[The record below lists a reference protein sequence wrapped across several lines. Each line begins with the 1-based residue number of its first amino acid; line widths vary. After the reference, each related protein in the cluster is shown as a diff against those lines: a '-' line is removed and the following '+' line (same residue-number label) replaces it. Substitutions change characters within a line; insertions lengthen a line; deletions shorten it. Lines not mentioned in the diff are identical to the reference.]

1 MAIYHLNVG
10 KGSKAKGAKAAG
22 SRAPRG
28 AGAKASGQSGGASA
42 KADYLARAGKYTNSR
57 GGREEVVLVESGH
70 MPEWATAGRGLSAK
84 SARAYW
90 EAGDEHERK
99 NGVVF
104 REVEFALPL
113 ELDEGQRLALA
124 RQFAAELAT
133 TADGPLP
140 YTLAV
145 HAGKG
150 TNPHVHV
157 MVSERVNDGHERTP
171 ETWFKRAAASPKGR
185 KLDAA
190 SGGAR
195 KTTELRGD
203 WLERTRALWAQ
214 RANEALA
221 AHGHAERIDHRSH
234 AERGLDVL
242 PSQHIGPNAMEMEQR
257 TGIPSIRRGWVQA
270 RSDLRP
276 PLPRIAPPRAATA
289 PVLVVSASPDPL
301 VALRPQNA
309 PTALQTALAALSRL
323 EERRHELEQ
332 RRVAAFAGLGRL
344 SADLA
349 GRVDWMAAARTSA
362 REPERPALAAG
373 ERAERL
379 QRLNG
384 ELAAASHEC
393 GQRAGALPERVR
405 QAADRVLRA
414 ADQAAGRAVA
424 RQQAPATPAPGA
436 TFTPSLD
443 TLKAA
448 TAKQKPAQPSTD
460 NSVNR
465 PAPASPANP
474 MQKAL
479 EARRRMALGG
489 KSIAVDAVQDAAQSA
504 MASAKSPQILL
515 AQLKAKLLAL
525 VGRMIELHE
534 GPVRQDSGTVI
545 AANERWA
552 AMHVGRDTRLI
563 DRELWPVEEGRAYSL
578 KDGPSGRQ
586 IELRPVNSNTASTLE
601 YVYGKQVGELA
612 RQWAERDRSLV
623 QSRTIDRGGPS
634 PF

>member
-57 GGREEVVLVESGH
+57 GGREEVVLVESGN

-289 PVLVVSASPDPL
+289 PALAVLASPEPL

-379 QRLNG
+379 ERLNG

-393 GQRAGALPERVR
+393 GQRAGAFPERLR
-405 QAADRVLRA
+405 QATDRVLRA
-414 ADQAAGRAVA
+414 ADQAAGRAVE
-424 RQQAPATPAPGA
+424 RPQAPAKPAPGA
-436 TFTPSLD
+436 ARPSSLD
-443 TLKAA
+443 TFNRLLAEQQ
-448 TAKQKPAQPSTD
+448 AKQKPAQP
-460 NSVNR
+460 VNR
-465 PAPASPANP
+465 PASPSMANP

-489 KSIAVDAVQDAAQSA
+489 KSIAVDAAQDAAQSA
-504 MASAKSPQILL
+504 AAAAKSPQVLL

-525 VGRMIELHE
+525 VGRVVDLRE
-534 GPVRQDSGTVI
+534 GPIKQASGTVI

-552 AMHVGRDTRLI
+552 AMHIGRDTQLI
-563 DRELWPVEEGRAYSL
+563 DRQVWAVEEGRSYLL
-578 KDGPSGRQ
+578 KEGPSGPQ
-586 IELRPVNSNTASTLE
+586 IEARPVHSQTASSLE
-601 YVYGKQVGELA
+601 YVYGKQVGALA
-612 RQWAERDRSLV
+612 RQWAERDDAMV
-623 QSRTIDRGGPS
+623 QSRSRGNTPGLG
-634 PF
+634 

>member
-1 MAIYHLNVG
+1 
-10 KGSKAKGAKAAG
+10 
-22 SRAPRG
+22 
-28 AGAKASGQSGGASA
+28 
-42 KADYLARAGKYTNSR
+42 
-57 GGREEVVLVESGH
+57 
-70 MPEWATAGRGLSAK
+70 
-84 SARAYW
+84 
-90 EAGDEHERK
+90 
-99 NGVVF
+99 
-104 REVEFALPL
+104 
-113 ELDEGQRLALA
+113 
-124 RQFAAELAT
+124 
-133 TADGPLP
+133 
-140 YTLAV
+140 
-145 HAGKG
+145 
-150 TNPHVHV
+150 
-157 MVSERVNDGHERTP
+157 MVSERVKDGHERTP

-276 PLPRIAPPRAATA
+276 PLPRIAPPRAATVPA
-289 PVLVVSASPDPL
+289 LAVLASPEPL

-323 EERRHELEQ
+323 EERQHELEQ

-379 QRLNG
+379 ERLNG

-393 GQRAGALPERVR
+393 GQRAGAFPERLR
-405 QAADRVLRA
+405 QATDRVLRA

-424 RQQAPATPAPGA
+424 RQQAPAKPAPGA
-436 TFTPSLD
+436 ARPSSLD
-443 TLKAA
+443 TFNRLLAEQQ
-448 TAKQKPAQPSTD
+448 AKQKPAQPSTD

-465 PAPASPANP
+465 PASPSMANP

-479 EARRRMALGG
+479 EARRRMVLGG
-489 KSIAVDAVQDAAQSA
+489 PSMAVDAAQSA
-504 MASAKSPQILL
+504 AAAAKSPQVLL

-525 VGRMIELHE
+525 VGRVVDLREEPI
-534 GPVRQDSGTVI
+534 RQASGTVI

-552 AMHVGRDTRLI
+552 AMHIGRDTQLI
-563 DRELWPVEEGRAYSL
+563 DRQVWAVEEGRSYLL
-578 KDGPSGRQ
+578 KEGPSGPQ
-586 IELRPVNSNTASTLE
+586 IEARPVHSQTASSLE

-612 RQWAERDRSLV
+612 RQWAERDKALV
-623 QSRTIDRGGPS
+623 QTQTRSRGNTPGLG
-634 PF
+634 